1 VPWRT
6 STDSVTR
13 ALDFIRNKHLTV
25 HWIRDIHVHADHTSG
40 AAELKKHPQS
50 PRAIG
55 PSVSRNRYRLLDV
68 GYAEEFDDHHMPG
81 AILMPLYEC
90 RDRMD
95 ELDKN
100 QRYIVYYHA
109 RGAVR

>member
-1 VPWRT
+1 M
-6 STDSVTR
+6 
-13 ALDFIRNKHLTV
+13 

-55 PSVSRNRYRLLDV
+55 PNVSRNRYRLLDV